1 MSNINDF
8 VIKDGVLNRYKGKDA
23 EVVIPE
29 GVTSI
34 GEGAFRCHG
43 LTTITIPESL
53 TSIGEEAFR
62 WCNELTSVLIP
73 ESVTSIGKYAFSGC
87 EKLADESGLVIING
101 ILFDSFGEKESVII
115 PEGVIAIGNSV
126 FSDCSKLTSV
136 TIPESVASIGDF
148 AFSGCSGL
156 TSVTIPK
163 GTTSIGKEVFRWC
176 SGLTSVIISESV
188 TNIGKGTFLC
198 CKNIITFEMNNCK
211 AKLAGDVFGNQIP
224 KGLIPKIPTLYINMA
239 DGALKKYVLEKETWN
254 CLSRDVQAEIF
265 LARQG
270 KSLETA
276 YMQCIDSKQLE
287 PIGNI
292 ILEHI
297 NSTKSTAKEC
307 NAAAAYMTMFY
318 DKAPAAILNQLYAKL
333 KECKNSTNALKR
345 IEEQKSQMEKFGSEV
360 KADDSLSP
368 VSQKVITL
376 MIAEKRNAKDV
387 EKSLKDYYGLTF
399 KNLPE
404 IKDAEGKSTEPY
416 VLAWLLMAH
425 ETMESYQRTTEVF
438 AGYEK
443 SGLCPEAAEIVA
455 MLDQKSLQAA
465 LLQLADEHLGA
476 KRLNKKVFLAFP
488 VCRYADEVLME
499 ELTKRAPKWRS
510 SISGDDALPLD
521 PFREAVWYSD
531 TRAAM
536 FFAERYH
543 DMKEYAAVRGMD
555 EDTIR
560 DKYLSDVGLD
570 EQGGKEYD
578 LGNQVVIARLQD
590 DMSFLVELPS
600 GKTAKFLPKK
610 GSNPEKYEAA
620 KKDFDGIKKN
630 AKKILKNRG
639 KVLFEDFLSGKAR
652 SSEDWQNSY
661 LHNPLLRKAASLVV
675 WSQGKNTFT
684 LKGGTPVNS
693 SEQSYT
699 ITADDIKVAHPME
712 MNNTE
717 VKAWQIYFT
726 SNGLKQPFAQV
737 WEPVRKSEE
746 IKEDR
751 YKGCM
756 IPYYRFKGQEKHGI
770 WIQDEDYH
778 NEIIIG
784 FEGCST
790 VAERID
796 YRRHDIQPDDRF
808 EVASFKFKEYNRQ
821 INHIVAYL
829 DRVTVWDRVRKDDLS
844 VVDMIDG
851 FTLAQITD
859 FIAAAQ
865 EANAHNVLAALLE
878 YKNNNFADFD
888 PMDEFTLEW

>member
-307 NAAAAYMTMFY
+307 NAAAGKVSGM
-318 DKAPAAILNQLYAKL
+318 LYAKTAQMRSKEL
-333 KECKNSTNALKR
+333 KS
-345 IEEQKSQMEKFGSEV
+345 
-360 KADDSLSP
+360 
-368 VSQKVITL
+368 
-376 MIAEKRNAKDV
+376 
-387 EKSLKDYYGLTF
+387 
-399 KNLPE
+399 
-404 IKDAEGKSTEPY
+404 
-416 VLAWLLMAH
+416 
-425 ETMESYQRTTEVF
+425 
-438 AGYEK
+438 
-443 SGLCPEAAEIVA
+443 
-455 MLDQKSLQAA
+455 
-465 LLQLADEHLGA
+465 
-476 KRLNKKVFLAFP
+476 
-488 VCRYADEVLME
+488 
-499 ELTKRAPKWRS
+499 
-510 SISGDDALPLD
+510 
-521 PFREAVWYSD
+521 
-531 TRAAM
+531 
-536 FFAERYH
+536 
-543 DMKEYAAVRGMD
+543 
-555 EDTIR
+555 
-560 DKYLSDVGLD
+560 
-570 EQGGKEYD
+570 
-578 LGNQVVIARLQD
+578 
-590 DMSFLVELPS
+590 
-600 GKTAKFLPKK
+600 
-610 GSNPEKYEAA
+610 
-620 KKDFDGIKKN
+620 
-630 AKKILKNRG
+630 KNRRW
-639 KVLFEDFLSGKAR
+639 KSSAVKLRRTILYLLF
-652 SSEDWQNSY
+652 
-661 LHNPLLRKAASLVV
+661 RKKL
-675 WSQGKNTFT
+675 
-684 LKGGTPVNS
+684 
-693 SEQSYT
+693 
-699 ITADDIKVAHPME
+699 
-712 MNNTE
+712 
-717 VKAWQIYFT
+717 
-726 SNGLKQPFAQV
+726 
-737 WEPVRKSEE
+737 
-746 IKEDR
+746 
-751 YKGCM
+751 
-756 IPYYRFKGQEKHGI
+756 
-770 WIQDEDYH
+770 
-778 NEIIIG
+778 
-784 FEGCST
+784 
-790 VAERID
+790 
-796 YRRHDIQPDDRF
+796 
-808 EVASFKFKEYNRQ
+808 
-821 INHIVAYL
+821 
-829 DRVTVWDRVRKDDLS
+829 
-844 VVDMIDG
+844 
-851 FTLAQITD
+851 
-859 FIAAAQ
+859 
-865 EANAHNVLAALLE
+865 
-878 YKNNNFADFD
+878 
-888 PMDEFTLEW
+888 